1 MGGHGPPRSPLRT
14 ASAKRY
20 KCTNTLACIAPLR
33 LQNMEFLSVRKVWTS
48 YEYLQINK
56 VARDTFQKRQNLVND
71 VQCNVLRQGTIA

>member
-1 MGGHGPPRSPLRT
+1 
-14 ASAKRY
+14 
-20 KCTNTLACIAPLR
+20 
-33 LQNMEFLSVRKVWTS
+33 MEFLSVRKVWTS